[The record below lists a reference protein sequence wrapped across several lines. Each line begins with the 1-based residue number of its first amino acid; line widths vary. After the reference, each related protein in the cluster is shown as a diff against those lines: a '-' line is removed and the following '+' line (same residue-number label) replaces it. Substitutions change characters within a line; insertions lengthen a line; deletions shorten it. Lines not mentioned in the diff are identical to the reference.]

1 MRRRVARLML
11 VALGLLVALVLAA
24 AVTFRLQD
32 QTNGTL
38 VSSGRERSYLL
49 YVPDSYDPST
59 PTPLVITIHG
69 FAQWPAHQM
78 RLSGW
83 NDLADRYGFI
93 VVYPSGTGF
102 PRRWA
107 AGSGS
112 SGGDDPLSE
121 VIFISELITK
131 LEGEYNIDPTR
142 IYANGLSNG
151 GGMSFLLSCA
161 LSQRI
166 AAVGLVSGAY
176 LYPWEQCSRDPV
188 PAVVFHGT
196 DDPIVPYGG
205 GPSRSFNVPFP
216 NIPEWV
222 DTLAQRNGCDPGY
235 DQLAQTGEVTR
246 IRYTGC
252 EADVVFY
259 TVAGGGHSWPG
270 GEPLPAFLTGYTT
283 QDIDAT
289 QVIWDFFEGHPLPAK

>member
-1 MRRRVARLML
+1 MKKRLARIAV
-11 VALGLLVALVLAA
+11 VALGLFVALVLLVALA
-24 AVTFRLQD
+24 FRLQNR
-32 QTNGTL
+32 TNGTL

-49 YVPDSYDPST
+49 YVPDSYDPGT

-69 FAQWPAHQM
+69 YAQWPAHQM
-78 RLSGW
+78 QLSGW
-83 NDLADRYGFI
+83 NALADRHGFI
-93 VVYPSGTGF
+93 VVYPEGTGF

-112 SGGDDPLSE
+112 AGGDEPLSE
-121 VIFISELITK
+121 VTFISDLITK
-131 LEGEYNIDPTR
+131 LEGEYNVDPTR

-176 LYPWEQCSRDPV
+176 LYQWEQCRPDHPV
-188 PAVVFHGT
+188 PAIVFHGT

-222 DTLAQRNGCDPGY
+222 NTLALQNGCGGMP
-235 DQLAQTGEVTR
+235 DQVALTGEVTR
-246 IRYTGC
+246 IGYTGC
-252 EADVVFY
+252 EADVVFHII
-259 TVAGGGHSWPG
+259 AGGGHSWPG
-270 GEPLPAFLTGYTT
+270 GEPLQPS
-283 QDIDAT
+283 
-289 QVIWDFFEGHPLPAK
+289 